1 MSEPKKPEAQDPL
14 PRVQALDG
22 VRGLAILIVMIH
34 HFTVIPA
41 GPLIDDAV
49 HGVSRLGWTG
59 VDLFFV
65 LSGYLITSILVEYK
79 GDARYFS
86 TFYARRVLRILP
98 LYYAVLLLVLVILPP
113 FIEVGKMHG
122 SSIWFWLHASNIRFA
137 IWGFSHRT
145 LNIAWSLAIE
155 EQFYLVWPL
164 VVYLVPR
171 HLMARVSL
179 GVCAASI
186 LCRFGLELAGAS
198 WTTTYV
204 ATPCRLD
211 GLALG
216 AFLACLPPEKIRAS
230 KKTALL
236 VLAASAVVVVGVIAY
251 ARALNM
257 ERRFAPTVGYAA
269 LAVMWGSVL
278 VLALSAPPVTRL
290 FSWKG
295 LTVLGKYSY
304 ALYLFHTTVGTLV
317 KEHLFGP
324 ADWPR
329 IGRSLLVGQLLFHLL
344 SGGIT
349 LGLAWVSWRIL
360 EDPLLRLKKHF
371 RYARMERGRG

>member
-1 MSEPKKPEAQDPL
+1 L

-34 HFTVIPA
+34 HFTVIPQ

-98 LYYAVLLLVLVILPP
+98 LYYVVLLLVLVILPP
-113 FIEVGKMHG
+113 FIEVGTMHG
-122 SSIWFWLHASNIRFA
+122 SSVWFWLHASNIRFA

-145 LNIAWSLAIE
+145 LNIAWSLSIE

-164 VVYLVPR
+164 VVHLVPR
-171 HLMARVSL
+171 AWMARVSL
-179 GVCAASI
+179 GVFAASV
-186 LCRFGLELAGAS
+186 LCRFGLELAGANF
-198 WTTTYV
+198 TTTYV
-204 ATPCRLD
+204 ATPARLD

-230 KKTALL
+230 QKTATL
-236 VLAASAVVVVGVIAY
+236 VTAGAAVVVLGVLAY
-251 ARALNM
+251 TRMLNM
-257 ERRFAPTVGYAA
+257 ERRWGPTVGYAA
-269 LAVMWGSVL
+269 LAVMWSGVL
-278 VLALSAPPVTRL
+278 VLALTAPRVTRL
-290 FSWKG
+290 FSWRG
-295 LTVLGKYSY
+295 LAILGKYSY
-304 ALYLFHTTVGTLV
+304 ALYLFHTTVSTLV

-324 ADWPR
+324 ERWPH
-329 IGRSLLVGQLLFHLL
+329 IGRSLLLGQILFHLL
-344 SGGIT
+344 CGGIT
-349 LGLAWVSWRIL
+349 LALAWISWRLL
-360 EDPLLRLKKHF
+360 EEPLLRLKKHF
-371 RYARMERGRG
+371 RYARM